1 MKMHSLRIVAVGAF
15 IVLVAAAMGL
25 LLLTRN
31 SMRVVSITDGDTIK
45 VLNDGKQETIRLHGV
60 DCPEGRQPFGSRAKQ
75 FTSSLA
81 FGKRVKVIVRDH
93 DRYGRTVAEV
103 ILPDGKSLNR
113 ELVRSGFAWHFR
125 RYSDDP
131 VLAQLETQARA
142 ARLGLWA
149 DPDPIPPWDW
159 RKHIR

>member
-1 MKMHSLRIVAVGAF
+1 MNSLRIVAAGAF
-15 IVLVAAAMGL
+15 IVLVAAAIGL

-31 SMRVVSITDGDTIK
+31 SARVVAITDGDTIK
-45 VLNDGKQETIRLHGV
+45 VLRDGKQETIRLHGV
-60 DCPEGRQPFGSRAKQ
+60 DCPEGGQPFGTRAKQ

-81 FGKRVKVIVRDH
+81 FGKRVKVIVRDR

-103 ILPDGKSLNR
+103 VLPNGRSLNR
-113 ELVRSGFAWHFR
+113 ELVRSGLAWHFK

-149 DPDPIPPWDW
+149 DQDPIPPWDW
-159 RKHIR
+159 RHNGRPR